1 MPASRNSRTGPVL
14 SGHHS
19 SDHRCHTEKRELMRI
34 TVIGTGYLGATHAA
48 CMAELGF
55 EVLGLDIDPL
65 RVESLS
71 EGLLPFHEPGLP
83 ELLRKHVKSGRLR
96 FTTSYEEVGAWGDVH
111 FIGVGTPQRAGEGAA
126 DMTFVDAA
134 TISLARNITKNALIV
149 GKSTVPVGTTRRLK
163 ALVRDNKRPDVS
175 VNLAWNPEFL
185 REGFAVV
192 DTLTP
197 DRLVIGVES
206 PEDELTLREVYA
218 RALGRDVPLIVTDF
232 ETAELVKVAANA
244 FLATKIS
251 FINAFSEIT
260 EVIGGDIGT
269 LADAI
274 GLDARIGRRFL
285 NAGIGFGGGCLP
297 KDIRALQARAAELG
311 LERSMR
317 FLDEMDEINL
327 RRRERAV
334 DLSRVMLGSLSHS
347 KIAILG
353 VAFKPNS
360 DDVRDSPALDIANSL
375 FEEGAEV
382 TVYDPAGNVN
392 ASKRSPQHHYVTS
405 MEDAVKSADLILV
418 LTEWDEF
425 KALTPEGL
433 AAQTETRKII
443 DGRNIL
449 QTRVWE
455 DSGWSLAALGHRYP
469 PEHATEEPLG
479 EQLQLSSGPAA

>member
-1 MPASRNSRTGPVL
+1 
-14 SGHHS
+14 
-19 SDHRCHTEKRELMRI
+19 MRI

-48 CMAELGF
+48 CMAELGY
-55 EVLGLDIDPL
+55 EVLGLDIDPS
-65 RVESLS
+65 RVASLS

-83 ELLRKHVKSGRLR
+83 ELLRKHVNSGRLR

-111 FIGVGTPQRAGEGAA
+111 FIGVGTPQRTGEGAA
-126 DMTFVDAA
+126 DMQFVDAA
-134 TISLARNITKNALIV
+134 TISLARNITKDSLIV

-163 ALVRDNKRPDVS
+163 TLVRDNKRPGVS
-175 VNLAWNPEFL
+175 VSLAWNPEFL

-206 PEDELTLREVYA
+206 REDEEILREVYA
-218 RALGRDVPLIVTDF
+218 TAIASGVPLIATDF

-251 FINAFSEIT
+251 FINAFSEVT
-260 EVIGGDIGT
+260 EVIGGDIRT

-297 KDIRALQARAAELG
+297 KDIRALQARTVELG

-334 DLSRVMLGSLSHS
+334 HLARLMLGSLSQS
-347 KIAILG
+347 RIAILG

-360 DDVRDSPALDIANSL
+360 DDVRDSPALDVAGKL
-375 FEEGAEV
+375 FDEGAEV
-382 TVYDPAGNVN
+382 LVYDPAGNAN
-392 ASKRSPQHHYVTS
+392 ASRRSPQLTYVTS
-405 MEDAVKSADLILV
+405 MVDAVKNADLVLL

-425 KALTPEGL
+425 KALTPEVL
-433 AAQTETRKII
+433 SAHTETRRII

-449 QTRVWE
+449 DAARWE
-455 DSGWSLAALGHRYP
+455 DAGWSVGSLGRRFP
-469 PEHATEEPLG
+469 VSEETGRPASTA
-479 EQLQLSSGPAA
+479 LQLSLGPAAGG

>member
-1 MPASRNSRTGPVL
+1 
-14 SGHHS
+14 
-19 SDHRCHTEKRELMRI
+19 MRI

-71 EGLLPFHEPGLP
+71 AGLLPFHEPGLP

-134 TISLARNITKNALIV
+134 TISLAQNITKDALIV

-163 ALVRDNKRPDVS
+163 ALVRDNKSPDVS

-218 RALGRDVPLIVTDF
+218 RALGDDVPLIVTDF

-311 LERSMR
+311 LDRSMR

-334 DLSRVMLGSLSHS
+334 DLARVMLGSLSQS

-382 TVYDPAGNVN
+382 SVYDPAGNVN
-392 ASKRSPQHHYVTS
+392 ASKRSPQHNYVSS
-405 MEDAVKSADLILV
+405 MKDAVKGADLILV

-449 QTRVWE
+449 ETRVWE
-455 DSGWSLAALGHRYP
+455 DSGWSLASLGHRYP
-469 PEHATEEPLG
+469 AVHATEVPLG

>member
-1 MPASRNSRTGPVL
+1 
-14 SGHHS
+14 
-19 SDHRCHTEKRELMRI
+19 MRI

-55 EVLGLDIDPL
+55 EVLGLDIDPV
-65 RVESLS
+65 RVASLS

-96 FTTSYEEVGAWGDVH
+96 FTTSYQEVGAWGDVH

-126 DMTFVDAA
+126 DMSFVDAA
-134 TISLARNITKNALIV
+134 TISLARNITKDSLIV

-163 ALVRDNKRPDVS
+163 TLVRDNKRPGVS

-197 DRLVIGVES
+197 DRLVVGVES
-206 PEDELTLREVYA
+206 PEDEAILRKVYA
-218 RALGRDVPLIVTDF
+218 TALADGVPLITTDF

-251 FINAFSEIT
+251 FINAFSEVT
-260 EVIGGDIGT
+260 EAVGGDIRT

-274 GLDARIGRRFL
+274 GLDVRIGRRFL

-311 LERSMR
+311 LDRSMR

-334 DLSRVMLGSLSHS
+334 DLARVMLGSLSQS
-347 KIAILG
+347 RIAILG
-353 VAFKPNS
+353 VTFKPNS
-360 DDVRDSPALDIANSL
+360 DDVRDSPALDIANKL
-375 FEEGAEV
+375 FDEGAEV

-392 ASKRSPQHHYVTS
+392 ASRRSPQHHYVTS
-405 MEDAVKSADLILV
+405 MADAVKNADLILL

-425 KALTPEGL
+425 KTLTPEGL
-433 AAQTETRKII
+433 AAQTGTRKII

-449 QTRVWE
+449 EARVWE
-455 DSGWSLAALGHRYP
+455 DSGWSLGSIGRRYSATQAAERPHR
-469 PEHATEEPLG
+469 
-479 EQLQLSSGPAA
+479 EQLQLSSGPSA

>member
-1 MPASRNSRTGPVL
+1 
-14 SGHHS
+14 
-19 SDHRCHTEKRELMRI
+19 MRI

-55 EVLGLDIDPL
+55 EVLGLDIDPT
-65 RVESLS
+65 RVASLS

-96 FTTSYEEVGAWGDVH
+96 FTTSYQEVGAWGDVH

-126 DMTFVDAA
+126 DMSFVDAA
-134 TISLARNITKNALIV
+134 TVSLAQNITKNALIV

-163 ALVRDNKRPDVS
+163 TLVRDNKRPDVT

-206 PEDELTLREVYA
+206 SEDEAVLRKVYA
-218 RALGRDVPLIVTDF
+218 KALAGGVPLISTDF

-251 FINAFSEIT
+251 FINAFSEVT
-260 EVIGGDIGT
+260 EVIGGDIRT

-311 LERSMR
+311 LDHSMR
-317 FLDEMDEINL
+317 FLDEMDGINL
-327 RRRERAV
+327 RRRERSV
-334 DLSRVMLGSLSHS
+334 DLARVMLGSLSQCR
-347 KIAILG
+347 IAVLG
-353 VAFKPNS
+353 IAFKPNS
-360 DDVRDSPALDIANSL
+360 DDVRDSPALDIADRLS
-375 FEEGAEV
+375 EEGAEV
-382 TVYDPAGNVN
+382 AIYDPAGNQN
-392 ASKRSPQHHYVTS
+392 AARRSPHHNYVTS
-405 MEDAVKSADLILV
+405 TQDAVKNADLILL

-425 KALTPEGL
+425 KALTPEAL
-433 AAQTETRKII
+433 APHTGTRKII

-449 QTRVWE
+449 DARVWE
-455 DSGWSLAALGHRYP
+455 DSGWSVASLGRRYVENQAIAGP
-469 PEHATEEPLG
+469 PG
-479 EQLQLSSGPAA
+479 EQLQMSSGPAA

>member
-1 MPASRNSRTGPVL
+1 
-14 SGHHS
+14 
-19 SDHRCHTEKRELMRI
+19 MRI

-55 EVLGLDIDPL
+55 EVLGLDIDPA
-65 RVESLS
+65 RVASLS

-96 FTTSYEEVGAWGDVH
+96 FTTSYQEVGAWGDVH

-126 DMTFVDAA
+126 DMSFVDAA
-134 TISLARNITKNALIV
+134 TISLARNITKDALIV

-163 ALVRDNKRPDVS
+163 TLVRDNKRPGVT

-206 PEDELTLREVYA
+206 PEDEVVLREVYA
-218 RALGRDVPLIVTDF
+218 TALESGVPLISTDF

-251 FINAFSEIT
+251 FINAFSEVT
-260 EVIGGDIGT
+260 EVIGGDIRT

-311 LERSMR
+311 VDQSMR
-317 FLDEMDEINL
+317 FLDEMDGINL

-334 DLSRVMLGSLSHS
+334 DLARVMLGSLSQS
-347 KIAILG
+347 RIAILG

-360 DDVRDSPALDIANSL
+360 DDVRDSPALDIANRL
-375 FEEGAEV
+375 FDEGAEV
-382 TVYDPAGNVN
+382 WIYDPAGNAN
-392 ASKRSPQHHYVTS
+392 ASRRSPQHTYAAST
-405 MEDAVKSADLILV
+405 EDAVRNADLILI

-425 KALTPEGL
+425 KALTAEGL
-433 AAQTETRKII
+433 SAKTRSRKII

-449 QTRVWE
+449 DAREWE
-455 DSGWSLAALGHRYP
+455 GAGWTLGSLGRRYVANP
-469 PEHATEEPLG
+469 VTGGLSREH
-479 EQLQLSSGPAA
+479 LQLSSGPAPSRY

>member
-1 MPASRNSRTGPVL
+1 
-14 SGHHS
+14 
-19 SDHRCHTEKRELMRI
+19 MRI

-55 EVLGLDIDPL
+55 DVLGLDIDPM
-65 RVESLS
+65 RVAALS
-71 EGLLPFHEPGLP
+71 EGQLPFHEPGLP
-83 ELLRKHVKSGRLR
+83 ELLKRQVKSGRLR
-96 FTTSYEEVGAWGDVH
+96 FTASYQEVGAWGDVH

-126 DMTFVDAA
+126 DMSFVDAA
-134 TISLARNITKNALIV
+134 TVSLARNITKDALIV

-163 ALVRDNKRPDVS
+163 TLVEDNKRHGVT
-175 VNLAWNPEFL
+175 VTVAWNPEFL

-197 DRLVIGVES
+197 DRIVIGVES
-206 PEDELTLREVYA
+206 LEDEAILRKVYA
-218 RALGRDVPLIVTDF
+218 TALAGGVPLISTDF

-251 FINAFSEIT
+251 FINAFSEVT
-260 EVIGGDIGT
+260 EVIGGDIRT

-311 LERSMR
+311 VDRSMR
-317 FLDEMDEINL
+317 FLDEIDAINL

-334 DLSRVMLGSLSHS
+334 DLARVMLGSLAGCNV
-347 KIAILG
+347 AILG

-360 DDVRDSPALDIANSL
+360 DDVRDSPALDIANRLSD
-375 FEEGAEV
+375 EGAEV
-382 TVYDPAGNVN
+382 WIYDPKGNLN
-392 ASKRSPQHHYVTS
+392 AALRSPQHHYAPST
-405 MEDAVKSADLILV
+405 EAAVKNADLILL
-418 LTEWDEF
+418 LTEWEEF
-425 KALTPEGL
+425 VSLTPEVL
-433 AAQTETRKII
+433 SAQTGTRKII

-449 QTRVWE
+449 RAHEWE
-455 DSGWSLAALGHRYP
+455 ESGWSVGSLGRRHSVGAVR
-469 PEHATEEPLG
+469 
-479 EQLQLSSGPAA
+479 

>member
-1 MPASRNSRTGPVL
+1 
-14 SGHHS
+14 
-19 SDHRCHTEKRELMRI
+19 MRI

-55 EVLGLDIDPL
+55 EVLGLDIDPT
-65 RVESLS
+65 RVASLS

-83 ELLRKHVKSGRLR
+83 ELLGKHVKSGRLR
-96 FTTSYEEVGAWGDVH
+96 FTTSYQEVGAWGDVH
-111 FIGVGTPQRAGEGAA
+111 FIGVGTPQRAGDGGA
-126 DMTFVDAA
+126 DMSFVDASTVA
-134 TISLARNITKNALIV
+134 LAQSITKDALIV

-163 ALVRDNKRPDVS
+163 TLVQDNKRPGVT
-175 VNLAWNPEFL
+175 VNVAWNPEFL

-206 PEDELTLREVYA
+206 REDEAVLRKVYA
-218 RALGRDVPLIVTDF
+218 TALAGGVPLISTDF

-251 FINAFSEIT
+251 FINAFSEVT
-260 EVIGGDIGT
+260 EVIGGDIRT

-274 GLDARIGRRFL
+274 GIDTRIGRRFL

-311 LERSMR
+311 VDRSMR
-317 FLDEMDEINL
+317 FLDEMDGINL

-334 DLSRVMLGSLSHS
+334 DLARTMLGSLSQS
-347 KIAILG
+347 RIAVLG

-360 DDVRDSPALDIANSL
+360 DDVRDSPALDIANRLSD
-375 FEEGAEV
+375 EGAQV
-382 TVYDPAGNVN
+382 WIYDPAGNSN
-392 ASKRSPQHHYVTS
+392 ASRRSPQHHYVSST
-405 MEDAVKSADLILV
+405 EDAVKNADLVLL

-433 AAQTETRKII
+433 SVQTGTRKII

-449 QTRVWE
+449 QARVWE
-455 DSGWSLAALGHRYP
+455 DSGWSVASLGRRYVTTQTTHRP
-469 PEHATEEPLG
+469 PS
-479 EQLQLSSGPAA
+479 EQLQMSSGPAV